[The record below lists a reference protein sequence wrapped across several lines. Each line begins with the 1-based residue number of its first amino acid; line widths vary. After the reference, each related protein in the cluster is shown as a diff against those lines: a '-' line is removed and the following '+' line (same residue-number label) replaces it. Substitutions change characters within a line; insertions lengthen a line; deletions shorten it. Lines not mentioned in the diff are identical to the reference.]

1 MKGAFG
7 VMLVALGIFLAIL
20 GGYLLNAETVTTCQT
35 DWQYVTD
42 VSGAFTGDRSDMDV
56 EYSPPSNVTGWSY
69 KQGYNDGYISGVAF
83 TENPRVNSYSAYRG
97 TAVGF
102 DTGTLTMTAAQ
113 TSGSVYRAG
122 YTATI
127 GSESA
132 DGTMQEGWGS
142 ANPEV
147 VALLSIPGR
156 PTVEG
161 AFGVPLTEVMNLIPH
176 QEIYSAVTFTAD
188 SPVSG
193 YPAFAVV
200 EKTVSTRSYTH
211 GARTYYN
218 VAVVSFD
225 AVASATSA
233 KVLVM
238 ESAVRIGERLYPASD
253 VMLVWGNAQFAGQGT
268 ASATATFSMLYE
280 LASERIYVNPAFGV
294 YATSGTV
301 DVASVDVT
309 SHPASRETTLTVS
322 LSIGSGDLNYEGDI
336 NVFSTYNASTGQ
348 GSGGRLLASWRWICS
363 DSPISVLAITP
374 AGGSEQSFSIEGT
387 VEITVTFFG
396 RPPSPKVT
404 FAVNGQDAGQI
415 VAPIGQVAA
424 WYATAARANN
434 SAENRTATV
443 TFTAEKEN
451 GDTEVAEGLGAH
463 ALDISYVTTTQTI
476 TPVSYNTAWWSN
488 GYSNSSVTMA
498 FQSSSSTAVYTDM
511 TIHGPGGTASLL
523 VIHSSN
529 GWYVE
534 LEERGT
540 SIGKWPAIE
549 VEVSSSGATVRPL
562 GSFTSFLDY
571 VVIASPVRID
581 VPLPFQVIREI
592 ETDGDAAMPMLM
604 VSTTTRISE
613 GGLYLRDATL
623 DLAEA
628 FPGELAISL
637 TIGSAAHTGD
647 SITVSRGAAS
657 AVLPVDGDRIYVGEA
672 WRPLNGIVFR
682 WMSPSAPAVTA
693 GGVTYSAGIYE
704 RGQMLAAG
712 KVWAMV
718 GGQAYEVI
726 DSAEAFQMTLDGVW
740 APATGLYFGENEAAE
755 KTELA
760 DFTKGEYRWDKNDFL
775 IVVMAVCLLGGVAGA
790 YLKRVTLVDWAVI
803 GVAVSVIWLMF

>member
-42 VSGAFTGDRSDMDV
+42 VSGAFSGDRSDMDV

-69 KQGYNDGYISGVAF
+69 KQGYNDGYISGVSY
-83 TENPRVNSYSAYRG
+83 TETTRVNSYSAYRG
-97 TAVGF
+97 AAVGF
-102 DTGTLTMTAAQ
+102 DTGTLTVTASQ

-122 YTATI
+122 FTATI
-127 GSESA
+127 GSESVEGSM
-132 DGTMQEGWGS
+132 DEGWGV
-142 ANPEV
+142 ANSEV
-147 VALLSIPGR
+147 VGLLSIPGR

-161 AFGVPLTEVMNLIPH
+161 AFGVPLSTVMDLIPH
-176 QEIYSAVTFTAD
+176 QEIYSSVTFTAD

-193 YPAFAVV
+193 YPALAVI

-211 GARTYYN
+211 GATTYYN
-218 VAVVSFD
+218 VVVVSMD
-225 AVASATSA
+225 ATASATSA
-233 KVLVM
+233 KVMVM
-238 ESAVRIGERLYPASD
+238 ESAVRIGDALYPMSD
-253 VMLVWGNAQFAGQGT
+253 VMLVWGNSQFGGQGT
-268 ASATATFSMLYE
+268 ATPSATFSMIYE

-294 YATSGTV
+294 YATSGTI
-301 DVASVDVT
+301 DVASVNVT
-309 SHPASRETTLTVS
+309 NHPTSTETTLTVEMRS
-322 LSIGSGDLNYEGDI
+322 TQGSVTYEGGI
-336 NVFSTYNASTGQ
+336 YAERTFSDGQ
-348 GSGGRLLASWRWICS
+348 GSGAHLASWRWIGDGTS
-363 DSPISVLAITP
+363 SVLGLTLQ
-374 AGGSEQSFSIEGT
+374 GGSEQSFSADDGSIDIVVTFEGHSAT
-387 VEITVTFFG
+387 STVTF
-396 RPPSPKVT
+396 S
-404 FAVNGQDAGQI
+404 VNGEDAGSI
-415 VAPIGQVAA
+415 VSSVTQVAA
-424 WYATAARANN
+424 WYVTAGRSND
-434 SAENRTATV
+434 SPESPYATV
-443 TFTAEKEN
+443 RFTAEKQN

-463 ALDISYVTTTQTI
+463 NLDMSYVTTTQTI
-476 TPVSYNTAWWSN
+476 TPVSYNTAWWAN
-488 GYSNSSVTMA
+488 GYSNSSVTLA

-511 TIHGPGGTASLL
+511 TLHGPGGTASLL
-523 VIHSSN
+523 VGHSSN
-529 GWYVE
+529 GWFVE
-534 LEERGT
+534 LEEQ
-540 SIGKWPAIE
+540 SANVGKWPAIE
-549 VEVSSSGATVRPL
+549 VELSSSGAVVRPL
-562 GSFTSFLDY
+562 GAFTSFLDY
-571 VVIASPVRID
+571 SVIASPVRID
-581 VPLPFQVIREI
+581 VQLPFQVIKEI
-592 ETDGDAAMPMLM
+592 ETDGDRAMPMLV
-604 VSTTTRISE
+604 VSTTTRITE

-623 DLAEA
+623 NLASA
-628 FPGELAISL
+628 FPEELAISL

-657 AVLPVDGDRIYVGEA
+657 AVLPVDGDRIYIGEA

-682 WMSPSAPAVTA
+682 WMSPEAPAVSA

-718 GGQAYEVI
+718 NGQAYEVI
-726 DSAEAFQMTLDGVW
+726 DSAEAFQVTLDGVW